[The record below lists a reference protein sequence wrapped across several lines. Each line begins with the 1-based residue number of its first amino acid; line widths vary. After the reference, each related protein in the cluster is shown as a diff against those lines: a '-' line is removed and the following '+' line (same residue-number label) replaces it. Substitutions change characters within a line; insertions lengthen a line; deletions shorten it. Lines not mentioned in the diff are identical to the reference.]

1 MNVPTRKHDMAKN
14 SSQNGT
20 GLSFLI
26 SLARSMMTSSNRS
39 PCLLA
44 LADGTDHHVMF
55 AKHNAPQ

>member
-1 MNVPTRKHDMAKN
+1 MAKN